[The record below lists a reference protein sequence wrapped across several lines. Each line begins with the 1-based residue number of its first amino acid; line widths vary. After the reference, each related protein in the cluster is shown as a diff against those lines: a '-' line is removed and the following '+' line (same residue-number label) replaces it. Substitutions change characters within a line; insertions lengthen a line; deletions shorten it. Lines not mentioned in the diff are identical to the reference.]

1 MKTFL
6 DFLSEENIPT
16 YKLLRP
22 AVKYPDG
29 HVAKGAR
36 GKDHSEIRADNS
48 HKYDTR
54 EGEAGFWH
62 SKEKK
67 FLSRKEAAAHAP
79 RSGAS
84 GESTEMLTHDE
95 REKRKNRQKRETGS
109 RGSMSSADL
118 VSDVVRAH
126 RSSKYGT
133 PSEYRFEEEA
143 EIEEGNQLWSKVE
156 KPLRQGEKLAT
167 ITADRDN
174 AKGKKRKA
182 MRQKLQGDLER
193 LRKKG
198 AIGGY
203 KKADGRYRYA
213 EPRPGEE
220 GINVEKSF
228 VVRQGKGKQSHRFD
242 KVMAA
247 LRKRHDQESIGKV
260 EPGKSASLEYADK
273 VDNMGKVMYDKK
285 IGDKTP
291 RGTISKVAQ
300 GDTILRGGRAFTFA
314 EE

>member
-6 DFLSEENIPT
+6 EYLSEESVST

-22 AVKYPDG
+22 AVRYPDG

-36 GKDHSEIRADNS
+36 GKDHAEIRADNA

-62 SKEKK
+62 PKEKK
-67 FLSRKEAAAHAP
+67 FLTRKEAAAHAP
-79 RSGAS
+79 RPGSS
-84 GESTEMLTHDE
+84 GESTEMLTYDE
-95 REKRKNRQKRETGS
+95 RERRKSRQKRETSS

-126 RSSKYGT
+126 RAAKYGA
-133 PSEYRFEEEA
+133 PNEFRFEEA
-143 EIEEGNQLWSKVE
+143 EIDEGNQNWSKVE

-174 AKGKKRKA
+174 IKGKKREA

-193 LRKKG
+193 LRQKG

-203 KKADGRYRYA
+203 KKAKGRYRYA

-242 KVMAA
+242 RVMSA
-247 LRKRHDQESIGKV
+247 LRKRHDQESIGKIN
-260 EPGKSASLEYADK
+260 PDKSASLEYADK

-291 RGTISKVAQ
+291 TGKVSKVAM
-300 GDTILRGGRAFTFA
+300 GDTVLRGGRSFTFA